1 MQVKVIPT
9 LSWAEDASFQFC
21 FDGIEPGGTVSVS
34 TIGVKRDKESMEVWK
49 AGMDEAIKRLKP
61 YKDGSAK
68 TPMETMTKGRVYVLV
83 VNKKTGAKLKSI
95 TYYDNSLKRS
105 KQIDLDHPHQGE
117 NPHTHLGY
125 IHDEYGTRKL
135 TTKEK
140 RLVAFVYRTWDN
152 WIAKHGVG

>member
-1 MQVKVIPT
+1 MGGRGASSGISTQKIKYGKEYHT
-9 LSWAEDASFQFC
+9 IREKDANGKMHFLK
-21 FDGIEPGGTVSVS
+21 
-34 TIGVKRDKESMEVWK
+34 IGN
-49 AGMDEAIKRLKP
+49 IKFILQN
-61 YKDGSAK
+61 KDGSAK

-125 IHDEYGTRKL
+125 IHDEYGTRHL
-135 TTKEK
+135 TMKEK
-140 RLVAFVYRTWDN
+140 RLVAFVYKIWNN
-152 WIAKHGVG
+152 WIAEHGVG

>member
-21 FDGIEPGGTVSVS
+21 FDGIEPGG
-34 TIGVKRDKESMEVWK
+34 
-49 AGMDEAIKRLKP
+49 
-61 YKDGSAK
+61 
-68 TPMETMTKGRVYVLV
+68 V

-152 WIAKHGVG
+152 RIAKHGVG